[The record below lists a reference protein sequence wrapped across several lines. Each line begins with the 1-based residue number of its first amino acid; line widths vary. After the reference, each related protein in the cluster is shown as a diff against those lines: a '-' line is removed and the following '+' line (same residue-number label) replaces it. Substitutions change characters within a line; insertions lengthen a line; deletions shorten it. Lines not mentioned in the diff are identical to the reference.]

1 MSLIDTIKA
10 DLVTAMKAGDDT
22 RKTTLRAII
31 TAAKT
36 AETAEGA
43 DGPLADDAVEKL
55 IATEVKQRTEAA
67 EIYQEA
73 GDEDRAGVEIAER
86 AILQEYLPEPL
97 SDDELQAI
105 VGDVMAAGGYT
116 TKKDMGSAIKD
127 VMTKVGGRAEGKRI
141 SQLVGSFLS

>member
-1 MSLIDTIKA
+1 MSLIDTIKS
-10 DLVTAMKAGDDT
+10 DLVSAMKAGDDT

-43 DGPLADDAVEKL
+43 DGPLADAAVEKL

-67 EIYQEA
+67 EIYEEA
-73 GDEDRAGVEIAER
+73 GDADRAGVEIAER

-97 SDDELQAI
+97 SDSDLEAMVSEVI
-105 VGDVMAAGGYT
+105 TAGGYST
-116 TKKDMGSAIKD
+116 TKDMGAAIKD
-127 VMTKVGGRAEGKRI
+127 VMAQAQGRAEGKRI
-141 SQLVGSFLS
+141 SQLVSGFLS

>member
-1 MSLIDTIKA
+1 MSLIDTIKS
-10 DLVTAMKAGDDT
+10 DLVSAMKAGDDT

-43 DGPLADDAVEKL
+43 DGPLADAAVEKL

-67 EIYQEA
+67 EIYEEA
-73 GDEDRAGVEIAER
+73 GDADRAGVEIAER

-97 SDDELQAI
+97 SDSDLEAMVSEVI
-105 VGDVMAAGGYT
+105 TAGGYS
-116 TKKDMGSAIKD
+116 TKKDMGAAIKD
-127 VMTKVGGRAEGKRI
+127 VMAQAQGRAEGKRI
-141 SQLVGSFLS
+141 SQLVSGFLS